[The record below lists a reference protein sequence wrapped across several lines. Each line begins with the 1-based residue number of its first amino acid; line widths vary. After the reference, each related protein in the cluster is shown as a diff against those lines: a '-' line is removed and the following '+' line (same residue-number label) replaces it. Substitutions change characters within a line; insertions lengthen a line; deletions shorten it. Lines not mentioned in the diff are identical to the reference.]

1 MAEPVDIS
9 DEDSDDVKVMYDCMG
24 NDIKKEE
31 VSDPELNSLT
41 PEACLRP
48 QLPSSQLLTVIDRLG
63 FNEGDISTS
72 LLSHDSEE
80 LRTRS
85 IDPPKIPQVR
95 TIYQVFW
102 SLTQL

>member
-1 MAEPVDIS
+1 MF
-9 DEDSDDVKVMYDCMG
+9 DCMG

-31 VSDPELNSLT
+31 VSDPELNSLP

-85 IDPPKIPQVR
+85 IDPPKIPQVSQQF
-95 TIYQVFW
+95 TK
-102 SLTQL
+102 SAGHQLNYSPFAFYKQ